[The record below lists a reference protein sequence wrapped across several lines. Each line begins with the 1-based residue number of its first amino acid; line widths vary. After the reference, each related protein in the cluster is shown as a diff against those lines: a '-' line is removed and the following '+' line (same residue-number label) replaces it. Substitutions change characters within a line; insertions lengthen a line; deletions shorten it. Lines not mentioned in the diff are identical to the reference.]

1 MIDLSVKDLV
11 KSFDA
16 DTNLLDGV
24 SFDIQAGERVGLLG
38 RNGAGKTTLF
48 KILTGELDYNTGE
61 VRFAP
66 GRKVGLISQIPH
78 YPAGYTV
85 EDVLRTAF
93 RELANI
99 QSKMRRLEE
108 QMAAQPD
115 KALLAEYD
123 ALSTRFQT
131 GGGYETDMQTDKI
144 CNGLGIPAAQRQQD
158 FDSLSGGEK
167 TRVNLARLLLEKT
180 DILLLDEP
188 TNHLDMHAVEWLEG
202 YIEKFRGTVLTISH
216 DRYFLD
222 RVVTRIIELHD
233 GKAEFYSGNYSFYV
247 QEKQAR
253 FDLQLKQYEKEQA
266 KLGQLGF
273 TLERMKGW
281 GINNRTLYRR
291 AMSIQH
297 RMERIEKTDRPTQE
311 KTLRARFAQRDFF
324 GDEVL
329 SVKGLGKAYDG
340 RTLFSDVELQVAG
353 GERIALLGDNGTG
366 KSTFLKLLLGEE
378 AGAGRVKFGPTV
390 KWAYLPQI
398 IHFAHPERTLLDT
411 MLYEK
416 NCSVQTARDRLGAY
430 LFEGEDVFKTVSS
443 LSGGEQSRL
452 RLCMLMDEKIN
463 LLVLDEPTNHLDI
476 DSREWLEDALEDYEG
491 TLIFV
496 SHDRY
501 FVNKFAT
508 RIWEL
513 ENGHIRDFP
522 CGYEK
527 YRSIKEKEAIAAPAP
542 EKPKKE
548 RKEKPK
554 TSGSK
559 MLEKQIRA
567 LEREIEKQEQH
578 SAELDRQ
585 IEAASSDYQELARLM
600 EEKQSCDDA
609 LTGLMDEWER
619 LSSELGTQHDPGL
632 GDRAARGARRGV
644 SGAAAAYRHD
654 GRLSAAAC
662 GGAAGAADFEE
673 KERTEALEPSSDR
686 PDRRRHGGDLRR
698 NGVYCRAGTGQRY
711 DAGRDA
717 GVCRRAR
724 RAGTGRR
731 AVADAKK
738 AAG

>member
-1 MIDLSVKDLV
+1 MIDISVTGLI
-11 KSFDA
+11 KSFD
-16 DTNLLDGV
+16 LEKKILDGIT
-24 SFDIQAGERVGLLG
+24 FQIDTGERVGLLG
-38 RNGAGKTTLF
+38 KNGAGKTTLF
-48 KILTGELDYNTGE
+48 RILTGELDYDAGE
-61 VRFAP
+61 VSIAS
-66 GRKVGLISQIPH
+66 GRRLGLISQIPV
-78 YPAGYTV
+78 YPEGYTV
-85 EDVLRTAF
+85 EDVLKSAF
-93 RELANI
+93 SRMQRMEDEMNALS
-99 QSKMRRLEE
+99 Q
-108 QMAAQPD
+108 QMASGD
-115 KALLAEYD
+115 ESEETLRRYGE
-123 ALSTRFQT
+123 LSAKFE
-131 GGGYETDMQTDKI
+131 GLGGYDTETPINKVA
-144 CNGLGIPAAQRQQD
+144 NGLSIPPEMRERL
-158 FDSLSGGEK
+158 FDTLSGGEK

-416 NCSVQTARDRLGAY
+416 NCTVQTARDRLGAY

-600 EEKQSCDDA
+600 AEKQSCDDA

-619 LSSELGTQHDPGL
+619 LSSD
-632 GDRAARGARRGV
+632 
-644 SGAAAAYRHD
+644 
-654 GRLSAAAC
+654 
-662 GGAAGAADFEE
+662 
-673 KERTEALEPSSDR
+673 LEGS
-686 PDRRRHGGDLRR
+686 
-698 NGVYCRAGTGQRY
+698 T
-711 DAGRDA
+711 
-717 GVCRRAR
+717 
-724 RAGTGRR
+724 
-731 AVADAKK
+731 
-738 AAG
+738 

>member
-247 QEKQAR
+247 REKQAR

-463 LLVLDEPTNHLDI
+463 LLVLDENGLRMRWRTTRGRSSSCPT
-476 DSREWLEDALEDYEG
+476 
-491 TLIFV
+491 T
-496 SHDRY
+496 
-501 FVNKFAT
+501 
-508 RIWEL
+508 
-513 ENGHIRDFP
+513 
-522 CGYEK
+522 
-527 YRSIKEKEAIAAPAP
+527 AILSTNSP
-542 EKPKKE
+542 
-548 RKEKPK
+548 RG
-554 TSGSK
+554 SGSLK
-559 MLEKQIRA
+559 TGISGTSRADMKNTVPSRKRRPSRLPRRKSPKRSARKNRRPPAVRYWKSKSVRWNVRLKSKSSFPLSWIR
-567 LEREIEKQEQH
+567 
-578 SAELDRQ
+578 
-585 IEAASSDYQELARLM
+585 RL
-600 EEKQSCDDA
+600 KPPHPIIRN
-609 LTGLMDEWER
+609 L
-619 LSSELGTQHDPGL
+619 
-632 GDRAARGARRGV
+632 RG
-644 SGAAAAYRHD
+644 
-654 GRLSAAAC
+654 
-662 GGAAGAADFEE
+662 
-673 KERTEALEPSSDR
+673 
-686 PDRRRHGGDLRR
+686 
-698 NGVYCRAGTGQRY
+698 
-711 DAGRDA
+711 
-717 GVCRRAR
+717 
-724 RAGTGRR
+724 
-731 AVADAKK
+731 
-738 AAG
+738 

>member
-1 MIDLSVKDLV
+1 MIDISVNELV
-11 KSFDA
+11 KSFEVGQ
-16 DTNLLDGV
+16 TLLDGL
-24 SFDIQAGERVGLLG
+24 SFDIHEGECVGIMG
-38 RNGAGKTTLF
+38 RNGCGKTTLF
-48 KILTGELDYNTGE
+48 RLLTGELSPDSGE
-61 VRFAP
+61 IHIAA
-66 GRKVGLISQIPH
+66 GKKLGLISQIPV
-78 YPAGYTV
+78 YPAGFSV

-93 RELANI
+93 IALASLKRRMEELEKTLEKDASRANL
-99 QSKMRRLEE
+99 S
-108 QMAAQPD
+108 
-115 KALLAEYD
+115 EYD
-123 ALSTRFQT
+123 RLSNAYLT
-131 GGGYETDMQTDKI
+131 GGGYEQDTEVDKV
-144 CNGLGIPAAQRQQD
+144 CNGLGIPAEMRGRE
-158 FDSLSGGEK
+158 FDRLSGGEK

-188 TNHLDMHAVEWLEG
+188 TNHLDLRSVEWLED
-202 YIEKFRGTVLTISH
+202 YIRHFKGTVLTISH

-222 RVVTRIIELHD
+222 QVVQRIIEISA
-233 GKAEFYSGNYSFYV
+233 GTAEFYSGNYRFYLE
-247 QEKQAR
+247 EKQER
-253 FDLQLKQYEKEQA
+253 FNHPLRQYEQEQA
-266 KLGQLGF
+266 KLKQLGF
-273 TLERMKGW
+273 TVERMKGW
-281 GINNRTLYRR
+281 GINNRVLYRR

-567 LEREIEKQEQH
+567 LEREIEKQEQL
-578 SAELDRQ
+578 SAQLDTQ
-585 IEAASSDYQELARLM
+585 IEAAASDYQELARLM
-600 EEKQSCDDA
+600 AEKQSCDDA

-619 LSSELGTQHDPGL
+619 LSSEL
-632 GDRAARGARRGV
+632 
-644 SGAAAAYRHD
+644 
-654 GRLSAAAC
+654 
-662 GGAAGAADFEE
+662 E
-673 KERTEALEPSSDR
+673 
-686 PDRRRHGGDLRR
+686 
-698 NGVYCRAGTGQRY
+698 
-711 DAGRDA
+711 DA
-717 GVCRRAR
+717 
-724 RAGTGRR
+724 T
-731 AVADAKK
+731 
-738 AAG
+738 

>member
-1 MIDLSVKDLV
+1 MLISAEHLSINFGSRQLLDDVDFYLNEGDKTGV
-11 KSFDA
+11 IGINGTGKSTFLKVLAGKLQPDGGTIARKPNLQVSVLAQNPDMRDELTVLEQVFASMPPEFRQLNEYEAKRMLTQLGLA
-16 DTNLLDGV
+16 DTD
-24 SFDIQAGERVGLLG
+24 
-38 RNGAGKTTLF
+38 
-48 KILTGELDYNTGE
+48 
-61 VRFAP
+61 
-66 GRKVGLISQIPH
+66 
-78 YPAGYTV
+78 
-85 EDVLRTAF
+85 
-93 RELANI
+93 
-99 QSKMRRLEE
+99 RRIG
-108 QMAAQPD
+108 
-115 KALLAEYD
+115 
-123 ALSTRFQT
+123 T
-131 GGGYETDMQTDKI
+131 
-144 CNGLGIPAAQRQQD
+144 
-158 FDSLSGGEK
+158 LSGGE
-167 TRVNLARLLLEKT
+167 RRRAALCAALIHPADVLV
-180 DILLLDEP
+180 LDEP

-247 QEKQAR
+247 REKQAR

-416 NCSVQTARDRLGAY
+416 NCTVQTARDRLGAY

-476 DSREWLEDALEDYEG
+476 ASREWIEDALEDYEG

-559 MLEKQIRA
+559 MLEKQVRA

-619 LSSELGTQHDPGL
+619 LSSDLE
-632 GDRAARGARRGV
+632 GA
-644 SGAAAAYRHD
+644 
-654 GRLSAAAC
+654 
-662 GGAAGAADFEE
+662 
-673 KERTEALEPSSDR
+673 T
-686 PDRRRHGGDLRR
+686 
-698 NGVYCRAGTGQRY
+698 
-711 DAGRDA
+711 
-717 GVCRRAR
+717 
-724 RAGTGRR
+724 
-731 AVADAKK
+731 
-738 AAG
+738 